1 MRRRVVGVVGVLLLV
16 VGFAEWQVQVVRTDY
31 QEGRLSSTG
40 SVRVVAPYLSMRQR
54 LFADPGLV
62 IATAFQ
68 LSRQPGHQDFVSSMR
83 QAGHGF
89 ELFKSVFA
97 DPGTQSEW
105 RNEASFQALTL
116 LVRMPWDDELAREA
130 SGLSMHLREALARD
144 ATATPDERRMVEELQ
159 ELVVMRHEG
168 MPAVRKGLTDRPLDE
183 RDGWQKDL
191 QELRL
196 GLASCLKSPDPE
208 LKAAWSALER
218 GFGRNWLHR
227 EWILGWDAGLL
238 QTVQAARISADC
250 MRLTTRVASM
260 AQVAS
265 ISPSR

>member
-1 MRRRVVGVVGVLLLV
+1 VLLLA

-31 QEGRLSSTG
+31 QEGRLSGTG
-40 SVRVVAPYLSMRQR
+40 SVRVVAPYLFVRQR

-89 ELFKSVFA
+89 ELLKSVFA

-105 RNEASFQALTL
+105 KNEAVFQALTL
-116 LVRMPWDDELAREA
+116 LVRMPWDDELKKEA
-130 SGLSMHLREALARD
+130 SGLSMYLREELARNVTG
-144 ATATPDERRMVEELQ
+144 TAEERRMVEELQ
-159 ELVVMRHEG
+159 ELVVMRQEG
-168 MPAVRKGLTDRPLDE
+168 MPALRKGLTARPLDE
-183 RDGWQKDL
+183 RDGWQIGL
-191 QELRL
+191 HELRL
-196 GLASCLKSPDPE
+196 GLASCLKFPDPE
-208 LKAAWSALER
+208 LDAAWSALER
-218 GFGRNWLHR
+218 GFGRNWLQR
-227 EWILGWDAGLL
+227 EWISGWDAGLL
-238 QTVQAARISADC
+238 QTVQAARTSADC

-265 ISPSR
+265 ISPSQ